1 MTQRQ
6 AAAAALAAL
15 LVLGACQT
23 WQDKADAEML
33 ADCAK
38 IADPSERKTC
48 QTEIMTAYGDAERAL
63 KEKHLAEAKA
73 REERQALKEAYGLPD
88 RAH

>member
-1 MTQRQ
+1 MTQRKVV
-6 AAAAALAAL
+6 AAGLAAL

-38 IADPSERKTC
+38 IADPAARKTC
-48 QTEIMTAYGDAERAL
+48 QTEVMTAYGDAERAL
-63 KEKHLAEAKA
+63 KEKQLAEAKA
-73 REERQALKEAYGLPD
+73 REERETLKEVYGLPD

>member
-1 MTQRQ
+1 MTQRKAV
-6 AAAAALAAL
+6 AAGLAAF

-38 IADPSERKTC
+38 IADPAERKTC
-48 QTEIMTAYGDAERAL
+48 QTEVITAYGDAERAL
-63 KEKHLAEAKA
+63 KEKQVAEAKA
-73 REERQALKEAYGLPD
+73 REERETLKEVYGLPD